1 MAAKNDAA
9 SKSPSNPPSS
19 ARVVEGAPLV
29 TPTADAPSTSGATTT
44 PTSDPNTGNES
55 QDSSSPWSNYPWP
68 PNDDGKACSAPH
80 LEAAGGRQVMVV
92 LGDSHIRN
100 ASGALRSSL
109 RDSGF
114 EPVFVCW
121 GGKTT
126 QWGNSQ
132 ITQMR
137 DMHILPQCLVINLGT
152 NDVKN
157 DAVSADELTGRLA
170 DLLDNTGD
178 VAHVVLVNIWANT
191 ALAPSTMKNVSD
203 TISSYQQAVESAGN
217 VSLVEWAQQARGN
230 PGLVGDDGV
239 HDTSDG
245 EMVRTQLIT
254 EAVSANCNA

>member
-1 MAAKNDAA
+1 M
-9 SKSPSNPPSS
+9 
-19 ARVVEGAPLV
+19 
-29 TPTADAPSTSGATTT
+29 PTVDPTTG
-44 PTSDPNTGNES
+44 SES
-55 QDSSSPWSNYPWP
+55 QGDSSPWADYPWP

-80 LEAAGGRQVMVV
+80 LENAEGRQVMVV

-126 QWGNSQ
+126 PWGISQ
-132 ITQMR
+132 INQMKSLGV
-137 DMHILPQCLVINLGT
+137 LPQCLVINLGT

-157 DAVSADELTGRLA
+157 DAVSADELTGRLQN
-170 DLLDNTGD
+170 LLDSTGD
-178 VAHVVLVNIWANT
+178 VAHVMLVNIWANT

-217 VSLVEWAQQARGN
+217 VSLVKWAQQARAK

-239 HDTSDG
+239 HDTGDG

-254 EAVSANCNA
+254 AAVSANCNA